1 MPAILCVLTSS
12 NTFRMSNPD
21 LAGLTGLTAGGG
33 AAVGSLGAAA
43 AGEGALAG
51 SLGPLSA
58 VSFVSIGSGDTE
70 DGLSAASLPAASSGL
85 ESVTLSPGPSEGL
98 DWASGLVGPSMFTNA
113 Q

>member
-1 MPAILCVLTSS
+1 
-12 NTFRMSNPD
+12 MSNPD

-43 AGEGALAG
+43 AGLAG

-58 VSFVSIGSGDTE
+58 VSFVSIGSGDTD
-70 DGLSAASLPAASSGL
+70 DGLSAASLPAVSSGL